1 MLPGKSVR
9 LFLNKKLLAVKLV
22 MSCHIVAQFPVELSG
37 RIFNISSLD
46 QLKTA
51 AVQWAINW
59 IKEIPELMFAYE

>member
-1 MLPGKSVR
+1 
-9 LFLNKKLLAVKLV
+9 

-46 QLKTA
+46 PLKTA

-59 IKEIPELMFAYE
+59 TKEIPELMFAYE